1 MEDRA
6 VANLPHGACGRPGAG
21 PEAWGQALALPGHS
35 EQMLWHSSAPSVAVP
50 QERPQ
55 TGDLQWWWGEGQ
67 RSLSLTPTPLPHQ
80 LQACPGLARTLHE
93 VQVGR
98 GQRLRLA
105 LVRGDPGQQCL
116 LSPRHASNASPL
128 LQVVAA
134 VPGLRLGQEAPRGT
148 PIITSRCAAGHGHHL
163 LHLGPAQTGRP

>member
-55 TGDLQWWWGEGQ
+55 TGDLQWWWGEGA
-67 RSLSLTPTPLPHQ
+67 TVINWV
-80 LQACPGLARTLHE
+80 E
-93 VQVGR
+93 VSFHGKEER
-98 GQRLRLA
+98 RL
-105 LVRGDPGQQCL
+105 
-116 LSPRHASNASPL
+116 
-128 LQVVAA
+128 
-134 VPGLRLGQEAPRGT
+134 
-148 PIITSRCAAGHGHHL
+148 
-163 LHLGPAQTGRP
+163 